1 LWRRPSS
8 KLTDPTTAFINE
20 WAGRRW
26 AGGRTGPAADQR
38 CFIQRSIE
46 PPEAKY
52 SYFCLYE
59 SNRLNEVM
67 SWERI
72 GIFVLKFTFR
82 QLKIFIF
89 LFLSYGI
96 GHFCVLEKQFS
107 SQACQ
112 FDCPDGL
119 EDKRRWLI
127 TQQEN
132 FAKESC
138 NCCLSWEILSI

>member
-1 LWRRPSS
+1 MGRPALGRRPDRPSS
-8 KLTDPTTAFINE
+8 
-20 WAGRRW
+20 R
-26 AGGRTGPAADQR
+26 PALL
-38 CFIQRSIE
+38 QRSIE